1 MFSGELEYWPMSV
14 MDLFRLDGKVAIVT
28 GGSRGRG
35 LRMAE
40 GLAKAGADR
49 SLC

>member
-1 MFSGELEYWPMSV
+1 MSV
-14 MDLFRLDGKVAIVT
+14 MDLFRIDGKLAIVT
-28 GGSRGRG
+28 GGSGGLG

-40 GLAKAGADR
+40 GLAAAGADR